1 MSEDIQNTIRL
12 FRLYKK
18 LPYEYKKE
26 FKLLLTPEN
35 ILNASTSTDKN
46 TFVETNTNNS
56 ISGIDNMTI
65 KELSDNLENDE
76 GTIFNS
82 FVFNNIMKQLKVYIS
97 LRPQLIEDHPEY
109 LL

>member
-1 MSEDIQNTIRL
+1 
-12 FRLYKK
+12 
-18 LPYEYKKE
+18 
-26 FKLLLTPEN
+26 
-35 ILNASTSTDKN
+35 
-46 TFVETNTNNS
+46 
-56 ISGIDNMTI
+56 MTI